1 MEGCCKASRL
11 TMPPLPGSNV
21 SCQSPWAFLPPNPNG
36 FARQKKIPAGSMFKD
51 SIMAITVWRRQPMLN
66 CSELG
71 LLGKRA
77 APILLFAGCHDLS
90 QSCSGLQPFPDSSN
104 PCLPKPIPHLPPA
117 YILPSH
123 PETGGLFEKRSL
135 NWMCLAAGPAGW
147 VWVWGMRLR
156 TLVSGGLGGQVGFEE
171 CWM

>member
-21 SCQSPWAFLPPNPNG
+21 SCQSPQAFLPPNPNG

-90 QSCSGLQPFPDSSN
+90 QSCSGLQPFPDSSD
-104 PCLPKPIPHLPPA
+104 PCLPTSSTCLYFAKP
-117 YILPSH
+117 PSDRR
-123 PETGGLFEKRSL
+123 LFEKRSL
-135 NWMCLAAGPAGW
+135 N
-147 VWVWGMRLR
+147 
-156 TLVSGGLGGQVGFEE
+156 
-171 CWM
+171 

>member
-21 SCQSPWAFLPPNPNG
+21 SCQSPQAFLPPNPNG
-36 FARQKKIPAGSMFKD
+36 FAGQKKISAGSMFKV
-51 SIMAITVWRRQPMLN
+51 SIMVITVCRRQPMLN

-90 QSCSGLQPFPDSSN
+90 QSCSGLQPFPHSSN
-104 PCLPKPIPHLPPA
+104 PCQPPFPHLPFCPA
-117 YILPSH
+117 TLR
-123 PETGGLFEKRSL
+123 GGPFEKRSL
-135 NWMCLAAGPAGW
+135 N
-147 VWVWGMRLR
+147 
-156 TLVSGGLGGQVGFEE
+156 
-171 CWM
+171 

>member
-21 SCQSPWAFLPPNPNG
+21 SCQSPQAFLPPNPNG

-104 PCLPKPIPHLPPA
+104 PCCPPYQPIPHLPPRFCPA
-117 YILPSH
+117 TM
-123 PETGGLFEKRSL
+123 TGLLFEKRSL
-135 NWMCLAAGPAGW
+135 N
-147 VWVWGMRLR
+147 
-156 TLVSGGLGGQVGFEE
+156 
-171 CWM
+171 